1 MVMGDGS
8 MLFGLLLLHSGLLVT
23 RPGLREWRARQDR
36 PHSRRYWAL
45 RVTATGVAIGSVGC
59 VLLWDAV
66 GWRPGHVAFGLLAV
80 AAIVLLPLLAAGE
93 LHAALREDAEGEERR
108 RALGLPPVRPMWH
121 PAAIVLLWAAVIAL
135 AVTVAFA
142 TAAALAGSH
151 FALSP
156 SGRLIDIAVALALL
170 LPARSHI
177 AVQKRRRRRR
187 DLEQTARDRRLLE
200 V

>member
-1 MVMGDGS
+1 MGDGS

-36 PHSRRYWAL
+36 PHSRRFWAL

-59 VLLWDAV
+59 VLLWNVAD
-66 GWRPGHVAFGLLAV
+66 WRPGRVAFGALAV
-80 AAIVLLPLLAAGE
+80 AAIVSLPLLAAAE

-121 PAAIVLLWAAVIAL
+121 PAGIVLLWAALIAL
-135 AVTVAFA
+135 AVSVAFA
-142 TAAALAGSH
+142 AEAALAGWG

-156 SGRLIDIAVALALL
+156 SGRLIDIGVAIVLL

-177 AVQKRRRRRR
+177 ALQKRRRRRR

>member
-1 MVMGDGS
+1 MNMGDGS

-36 PHSRRYWAL
+36 PPSRRFWAL
-45 RVTATGVAIGSVGC
+45 RVLATGVALGSVGC
-59 VLLWDAV
+59 GLLWDAAD
-66 GWRPGHVAFGLLAV
+66 WRPGSAAFGVLAV
-80 AAIVLLPLLAAGE
+80 AAVVALPLLAAGE

-108 RALGLPPVRPMWH
+108 RSLGLPPVRAMWH
-121 PAAIVLLWAAVIAL
+121 PAAVVLLWAALIGL
-135 AVTVAFA
+135 AVAAAFA
-142 TAAALAGSH
+142 TEAVLAGWH

-156 SGRLIDIAVALALL
+156 SGRLIDIGVALALL
-170 LPARSHI
+170 LPARSHV

-187 DLEQTARDRRLLE
+187 DVEQTARDRRLLE